1 MTQIYTQGP
10 IPPPHEKRPT
20 LYDQKTDH
28 YTPREYQYSNTGS
41 SQYSDKQREGNG
53 WKPSQSTSP
62 MSETQK
68 GLYAASPV
76 KTGDM
81 YQSRPESSLK
91 STREQLPPLSSLF
104 ASTSNQTRPPTSY
117 SDGHSPV
124 FPAASPNDSRQ
135 PGTPIHADRPF
146 DSSHFQRPPVAR
158 HYSYNSRPEVE
169 RLGIPPPP
177 RPSQVGSR
185 PESPRYDSRYSH
197 IESSRSFAPP
207 SINAWSPHSQAH
219 RPEYFPR
226 DTSSS
231 FRPHPEFRQPV
242 AVNRPEIESRGTYRE
257 GQQSAPATPTYP
269 PTPAST
275 VTADPLTTK
284 DGLGPKIWTG
294 TQFLPRFVRSA
305 EVPGE
310 GMCYFYDDGTHCK
323 TVIDGEIVNAHW
335 GVTKAGKP
343 RKRLAI
349 ACITCREKKI
359 KCDPDYPRCVQCEKF
374 GRICKFKNAPRGG
387 HGSPDTPPSDPED
400 SVSRPTSS
408 RAEETFKVEKREGS
422 HSVSPRQVRQATP
435 DSEIHHS
442 KRQRTGYNDFT
453 PVASEASPRPS
464 IHDPTSPATPWAEP
478 VNNGL
483 GSQSGLLQEWQTNPF
498 STHPMLVAE
507 LVTVFF
513 KHVPETAYSMFPQGP
528 FKAWVLSV
536 SEKSADDLMIIYTVL
551 ALGTVFSQKREH
563 KAFGAQ
569 FAAVARFA
577 CDNSRF
583 GLQLVQSRVLLAL
596 YYFSINNA
604 EDAWDFC
611 GAALRAASGI
621 KLNLEMEKTDDA
633 YRKTFPYGLTRAG
646 FAECRRRT
654 FWSCYLMDRFNGFC
668 SGHLSIISS
677 DDVFLRLPCDVKSF
691 ESQVDIQNSFF
702 DPATPP
708 IQNINWTIGSMA
720 YLINITTIWGDVMA
734 NIYRTSQRPSQSKA
748 RSNFATFYDN
758 ATLRLRIWND
768 SLPACY
774 TFSPENLSRAA
785 SDGKL
790 GTFMMMHTV
799 YHTTAMK
806 LNRYIQQYNLTKSQ
820 LTHHVSVSKHH
831 AEDLLRVVDTLA
843 NFKATAPSSPV
854 LHGDSQNIF
863 SSPFVG
869 YAIVSAIDI
878 LTAKVTIHSVAN
890 RLASFQGSQA
900 ILAELAQFWQSSK
913 NQQAL
918 IQQRIRDL
926 AELVRIRDEGAPS
939 AEHIAAFA
947 RETGDGVYEMR
958 EAIEKTFSRDY
969 DCIYA

>member
-1 MTQIYTQGP
+1 M
-10 IPPPHEKRPT
+10 
-20 LYDQKTDH
+20 
-28 YTPREYQYSNTGS
+28 
-41 SQYSDKQREGNG
+41 SDTRN
-53 WKPSQSTSP
+53 
-62 MSETQK
+62 
-68 GLYAASPV
+68 GLYAVSPV
-76 KTGDM
+76 NAGDM
-81 YQSRPESSLK
+81 YQSRPETVQK

-104 ASTSNQTRPPTSY
+104 ASTPHQPRPPQSSY

-124 FPAASPNDSRQ
+124 FPAVSPGDPRQ
-135 PGTPIHADRPF
+135 QATPIHADRPF
-146 DSSHFQRPPVAR
+146 DSSYFQRPPVAR
-158 HYSYNSRPEVE
+158 QYSYNSRPEVE

-177 RPSQVGSR
+177 RPSQLGGVR
-185 PESPRYDSRYSH
+185 PESPRYDSRYPTV
-197 IESSRSFAPP
+197 ESSRPYAP
-207 SINAWSPHSQAH
+207 SSVNAWSPHSQSN
-219 RPEYFPR
+219 RPEYFSR

-231 FRPHPEFRQPV
+231 FRPHPEFRQP
-242 AVNRPEIESRGTYRE
+242 AAINRPEIDSRAAYRD
-257 GQQSAPATPTYP
+257 GHHSAPVTPTYP

-275 VTADPLTTK
+275 VTGDPITTK

-400 SVSRPTSS
+400 SVSRPASS
-408 RAEETFKVEKREGS
+408 RADIESFKVEKRESS

-464 IHDPTSPATPWAEP
+464 FQDPTSPRTPWAEH
-478 VNNGL
+478 VNNSL
-483 GSQSGLLQEWQTNPF
+483 ANQSSLTQEWQTNPF
-498 STHPMLVAE
+498 STHPMLVGE
-507 LVTVFF
+507 LITVFF
-513 KHVPETAYSMFPQGP
+513 KHIPETAYSMFPEGP

-536 SEKSADDLMIIYTVL
+536 SEKSADELMLVYTVL
-551 ALGTVFSQKREH
+551 ALGTVFSQKSEH
-563 KAFGAQ
+563 RVFGAQ
-569 FAAVARFA
+569 FAAVSRFA

-583 GLQLVQSRVLLAL
+583 SIQLVQSRVLLAL
-596 YYFSINNA
+596 YYFANNKA

-621 KLNLEMEKTDDA
+621 KLNLEIEKTDDA
-633 YRKTFPYGLTRAG
+633 YRKSFPYGLTRAG

-654 FWSCYLMDRFNGFC
+654 YWSCYLMDRFNGFC
-668 SGHLSIISS
+668 SGHLSIVQS
-677 DDVFLRLPCDVKSF
+677 DDVFLRLPCDVNSF
-691 ESQVDIQNSFF
+691 ESQLDIQNPFF
-702 DPATPP
+702 DPTTPP

-734 NIYRTSQRPSQSKA
+734 NIYRTSHRPNPSNS
-748 RSNFATFYDN
+748 RSNFPAFYDN
-758 ATLRLRIWND
+758 ATLRLRSWND
-768 SLPACY
+768 ALPACY
-774 TFSPENLSRAA
+774 VFSAENLARAA
-785 SDGKL
+785 NGGKL

-820 LTHHVSVSKHH
+820 LTHHVSVSKQH
-831 AEDLLRVVDTLA
+831 AEDLLKVVGTLA
-843 NFKATAPSSPV
+843 TFKASAPSSPT
-854 LHGDSQNIF
+854 LHGDSQTKF

-878 LTAKVTIHSVAN
+878 LTAKITVHAIAN
-890 RLASFQGSQA
+890 RLASFQGAQS
-900 ILAELAQFWQSSK
+900 ILAELAQFWRSSQ

-918 IQQRIRDL
+918 VQQRVRDL
-926 AELVRIRDEGAPS
+926 TELVRIRDEGPA
-939 AEHIAAFA
+939 AVGHIANIA
-947 RETGDGVYEMR
+947 RETGDGVFEMR